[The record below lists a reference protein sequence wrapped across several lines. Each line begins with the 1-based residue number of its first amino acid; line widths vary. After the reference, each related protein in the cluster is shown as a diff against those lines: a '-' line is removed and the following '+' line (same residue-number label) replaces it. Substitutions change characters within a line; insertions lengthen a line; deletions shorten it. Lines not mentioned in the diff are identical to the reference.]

1 MKDVI
6 RKILRENIHISD
18 DAPDWVKVFHT
29 LPREGRIAQIETN
42 RKHIL
47 KSLPKI
53 VNFFESK
60 LGDDLEKIEIT
71 NDEGVRRRTYGNE
84 MYSTNAVL
92 IQFFFNHETKTPARL
107 KKEIINDLRS
117 FFNIDIS
124 YYGTPLDLDFFKAT
138 WEKL

>member
-1 MKDVI
+1 MRELI
-6 RKILRENIHISD
+6 RKILREGKHISD

-29 LPREGRIAQIETN
+29 LSREERIAQIETN

-47 KSLPKI
+47 RLLPKI

-60 LGDDLEKIEIT
+60 LGDDLEKIEII
-71 NDEGVRRRTYGNE
+71 NDEEVRRRTYGNE

-107 KKEIINDLRS
+107 KKEIINDLKS
-117 FFNIDIS
+117 YFNIDNS
-124 YYGTPLDLDFFKAT
+124 YYGTPLDLDFFKAS
-138 WEKL
+138 WEKI

>member
-6 RKILRENIHISD
+6 RKILRENKHISD

-107 KKEIINDLRS
+107 KKEIINDLKS
-117 FFNIDIS
+117 FFNIDNT

>member
-1 MKDVI
+1 MRDVI
-6 RKILRENIHISD
+6 RKILRENVHISD

-92 IQFFFNHETKTPARL
+92 IQFFFNHETKPPARL

>member
-6 RKILRENIHISD
+6 RKILRENKHISD

-84 MYSTNAVL
+84 MYSTHAVL
-92 IQFFFNHETKTPARL
+92 IQFFFTHETKTPARL
-107 KKEIINDLRS
+107 KREIINDLRS
-117 FFNIDIS
+117 FFNIDNT

>member
-1 MKDVI
+1 VRELI
-6 RKILRENIHISD
+6 RRILREGNHISD
-18 DAPDWVKVFHT
+18 YAPDWVKVFHT

>member
-6 RKILRENIHISD
+6 RKILRENKHISD

-117 FFNIDIS
+117 FFNIDNT

>member
-1 MKDVI
+1 V
-6 RKILRENIHISD
+6 HISD

>member
-92 IQFFFNHETKTPARL
+92 IQFFFNHETITPARL

>member
-1 MKDVI
+1 VKDVI
-6 RKILRENIHISD
+6 RKILRENVHISD
-18 DAPDWVKVFHT
+18 DAPDWVKEFHT
-29 LPREGRIAQIETN
+29 LPREGRIAMIETN

>member
-6 RKILRENIHISD
+6 RKILRENKHISD

-71 NDEGVRRRTYGNE
+71 NDEEVRRRTYGNE

-107 KKEIINDLRS
+107 KKEIINDLKS
-117 FFNIDIS
+117 FFNIDIT

>member
-1 MKDVI
+1 M
-6 RKILRENIHISD
+6 HISD